1 MLVWD
6 LSFIRNRSVLERDEL
21 HRVALDVVE
30 YALESSDPY
39 KAVLSSI
46 RIVGD
51 RIYVKGVEVDARG
64 RFHVIGFGKASRR
77 MALALNNVL
86 GSRIVGGVVISP
98 EDTGSIGSIEIV
110 KGDHPIPKENTLKS
124 SQKILEYIQDNVHED
139 DILFVLISGGGSALF
154 EVPEDNISIDDIGK
168 VARELMKRG
177 ADIFELNAVRK
188 RFSRVKGGKLLKL
201 VKAKKVFSLIISDVI
216 GDRLDTIAS
225 GPTAPDETTYRDV
238 YNILNRRGLWNEIPE
253 NMKKIIE
260 LGLKGEIPDTPKPGD
275 PVFSKVHNIII
286 ASNAIAL
293 ESMAKKVKEHGFKPL
308 ILTSMIEGEA
318 KEVGKVLAS
327 IIKNIVLYSKPIEK
341 PAAILAGGETVVT
354 VKGNGIGGRNQEL
367 CLSLAISIKN
377 LEAVAICM
385 GTDGIDGI
393 SPAAGAIVSG
403 DTIDEGYSIELDPI
417 KYLENNDS
425 YTYFSKINRAIITG
439 YTGTNVNDIF
449 IALVR

>member
-21 HRVALDVVE
+21 HRLALDVVE

-46 RIVGD
+46 RIDGD
-51 RIYVKGVEVDARG
+51 SVYVKGIEVEARG

-77 MALALNNVL
+77 MALALNDIL
-86 GSRIVGGVVISP
+86 GNRIVGGIVISP
-98 EDTGSIGSIEIV
+98 EDAGSIDSIEIV

-124 SQKILEYIQDNVHED
+124 SQKILEYIQGNVYED

-168 VARELMKRG
+168 VTRELMKRG

-201 VKAKKVFSLIISDVI
+201 VKAKKVFSLIVSDVI

-238 YNILNRRGLWNEIPE
+238 YTILNRRGLWNEIPE

-293 ESMAKKVKEHGFKPL
+293 ESMAKKVKEHGLKPL

-327 IIKNIVLYSKPIEK
+327 VIKNIALYSKPIEK

-403 DTIDEGYSIELDPI
+403 DTIDEGYNIGLDPI

-439 YTGTNVNDIF
+439 YTGMNVNDIF
-449 IALVR
+449 IALVK